1 MCVCLPVHV
10 HMHERVHVRVHVCI
24 CISACVCYLGRC
36 RFRQQTIPRGI
47 CMCMYIG
54 EGAWTS
60 GVRLG
65 VCIRVYVFPCVRV
78 RWQGASACMCV
89 RLAACAY
96 VCMLFRACACV
107 CVHACMC
114 IRICA
119 YVLRASTCTYAF
131 PCACTCVRVLR
142 TCGIVHMCARA
153 SGKRLCSLFR
163 YMRAYGRARGPGG
176 RHDGELAWWRET
188 GVCEGCFGGG
198 KRVLMEACADGDQ
211 HTCACA

>member
-1 MCVCLPVHV
+1 MLEYMCVYAYLRVSATSATRHLHVHV
-10 HMHERVHVRVHVCI
+10 HRRGRMDIGRAFGSVHTRVCVSVR
-24 CISACVCYLGRC
+24 GR
-36 RFRQQTIPRGI
+36 
-47 CMCMYIG
+47 
-54 EGAWTS
+54 A
-60 GVRLG
+60 
-65 VCIRVYVFPCVRV
+65 
-78 RWQGASACMCV
+78 
-89 RLAACAY
+89 LAG
-96 VCMLFRACACV
+96 CV
-107 CVHACMC
+107 CVHVRAFGGVCVRVYAFFVRARASACMC

-119 YVLRASTCTYAF
+119 YALRACTCTYAF

-198 KRVLMEACADGDQ
+198 KRVLMEACADGD
-211 HTCACA
+211 